1 MALPIRNA
9 AYVWMEHSAIIGN
22 FDAGPEGLESKG
34 QQVEMKRE
42 VAQLKDLTR
51 HTCPSGH
58 GSDNGGPK

>member
-1 MALPIRNA
+1 
-9 AYVWMEHSAIIGN
+9 MEHSAIIGN